1 MNRNLSA
8 ATPYRSLRRVV
19 AFFRRDVAIARSYRM
34 AFLLEIL
41 EAFFGVATFYYLSR
55 FVSNDELVRVLPAK
69 SDYFAFALV
78 GFAFFDYLTVSL
90 SAFDNSIVEAQRNGT
105 LEAML
110 VTETPLTM
118 ILVASAA
125 YPFVLL
131 ALRTVIYLA
140 WGALIF
146 HFPVQEANWLGAVI
160 ILAVSIMAFAGL
172 GIISTSYL
180 LLFKRGNP
188 ARWLIVGASSL
199 LGGIMYPVSVL
210 PVPMQWIARLIP
222 VTYSLAGMRQAL
234 LEGASFG
241 QLWPSVRALLIFA
254 AILLPFSSLIFSWAL
269 RRTKITGT
277 LTHM

>member
-1 MNRNLSA
+1 MNAPSPSSRG
-8 ATPYRSLRRVV
+8 LRKIL
-19 AFFRRDVAIARSYRM
+19 AFFRRDVAVARSYRIVF
-34 AFLLEIL
+34 ALEIL
-41 EAFFGVATFYYLSR
+41 EAFFGVATFFYLSR
-55 FVSNDELVRVLPAK
+55 FVSNQQLSLVLPAG

-90 SAFDNSIVEAQRNGT
+90 SAFDSTITEAQQNGT

-118 ILVASAA
+118 ILIASAA

-140 WGALIF
+140 WGALFF
-146 HFPVQEANWLGAVI
+146 HFPVREANWLGAVI
-160 ILAVSIMAFAGL
+160 ILVTSILAFAGL

-210 PVPMQWIARLIP
+210 PGPLQWVARLIP
-222 VTYSLAGMRQAL
+222 VTYSLEGMRQAL
-234 LEGASFG
+234 LSGATLA
-241 QLWPSVRALLIFA
+241 QLWPSVQALILFA
-254 AILLPFSSLIFSWAL
+254 VILLPLSGTIFAWAL

-277 LTHM
+277 LTHL